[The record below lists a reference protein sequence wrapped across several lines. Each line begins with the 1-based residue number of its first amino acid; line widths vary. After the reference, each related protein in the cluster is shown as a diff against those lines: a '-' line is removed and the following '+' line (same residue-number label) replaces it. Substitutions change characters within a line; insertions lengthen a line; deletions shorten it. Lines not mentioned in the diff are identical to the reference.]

1 MLLYIIQINK
11 GGLFMSRM
19 QRKIT
24 YGIVLFI
31 LVALVVTMMIIFGMN
46 PRMVEHN
53 ELGETIVV
61 NLVR

>member
-1 MLLYIIQINK
+1 
-11 GGLFMSRM
+11 MSRM

-61 NLVR
+61 NLVK